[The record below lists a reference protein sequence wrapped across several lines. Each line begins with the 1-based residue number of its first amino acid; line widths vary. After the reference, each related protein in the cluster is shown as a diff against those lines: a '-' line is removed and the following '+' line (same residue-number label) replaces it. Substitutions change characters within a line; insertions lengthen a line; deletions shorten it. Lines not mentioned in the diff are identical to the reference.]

1 MQMIKVHEL
10 QMGDEVVMSV
20 NSGLRYIRIESPI
33 RLTGKLS
40 WSGDP
45 HCKMVKCSFHQKR
58 VNTHG
63 WIGTFDEYNPENHNV
78 TKHFDLNARDLWLV
92 KRDGQK
98 L

>member
-10 QMGDEVVMSV
+10 QMGDEVVMSLHS
-20 NSGLRYIRIESPI
+20 NLRYIRIESPV
-33 RLTGKLS
+33 RLTGTTNYL
-40 WSGDP
+40 GDP
-45 HCKMVKCSFHQKR
+45 RCKMVRCSFCQVKK
-58 VNTHG
+58 NNNG
-63 WIGTFDEYNPENHNV
+63 WTRTIDEYNPENHNV